1 MTSAA
6 HRLLPPR
13 QQQNYMYI
21 AYMYMYNEKVLGSQ
35 TPDADRL
42 HQPNTG
48 SNVRGANGN
57 ARD

>member
-1 MTSAA
+1 M
-6 HRLLPPR
+6 PPR

-21 AYMYMYNEKVLGSQ
+21 AYMYMYNENVLGSQ

-42 HQPNTG
+42 HQPNTS